1 MNLLKMYSN
10 DFYDDFFVKSSK
22 KSRTHLVTID
32 KEDETVICDCED
44 FRYRKE
50 NLRFGGVNLSDKDNH
65 CKHIRFALKI
75 REAIE
80 GVVIDG

>member
-1 MNLLKMYSN
+1 MHLLKLYSN
-10 DFYDDFFVKSSK
+10 DFCDDFCVKSSK

-50 NLRFGGVNLSDKDNH
+50 NLRFGGVKLSDTENH
-65 CKHIRFALKI
+65 CKHIQFALKI
-75 REAIE
+75 RDVLKEVIE
-80 GVVIDG
+80 NE